1 MCTEVHKEEHKR
13 PHLNWCG
20 SEHRMPLTQQGKEA
34 AATTQVALDRYS
46 RIMVEY
52 LTYTFMGN
60 IRDITLTP
68 TIKRKKIAKK
78 RKYDEPSHFIFKLLE
93 VNNS

>member
-1 MCTEVHKEEHKR
+1 
-13 PHLNWCG
+13 
-20 SEHRMPLTQQGKEA
+20 
-34 AATTQVALDRYS
+34 
-46 RIMVEY
+46 MVEY

>member
-1 MCTEVHKEEHKR
+1 
-13 PHLNWCG
+13 
-20 SEHRMPLTQQGKEA
+20 MPKPKWVEA
-34 AATTQVALDRYS
+34 AAAYHRLAVDRYS
-46 RIMVEY
+46 RIIAEY

-60 IRDITLTP
+60 TRDITLTP

>member
-1 MCTEVHKEEHKR
+1 
-13 PHLNWCG
+13 
-20 SEHRMPLTQQGKEA
+20 MPLTQQGKEA

-78 RKYDEPSHFIFKLLE
+78 KKI
-93 VNNS
+93 